1 MITIGLLI
9 DWLDNDYA
17 SSLTFAFHDE
27 ICSRKMRFLCFV
39 GHGVAHSGDTPDGS
53 SIAYRLA
60 TARCLD
66 GVVIVSLGAG
76 ASREDYAARVERLR
90 PLPMCSLVS
99 AIPGVPQIAV
109 DDAAGVRD
117 AVQHLIDVHGR
128 RRIAFIRGPLGVPDA
143 DERHRGYVQ
152 AHESRNLQLDGSLV
166 VTGDFSAESGRAA
179 ARSLLERGTRFDA
192 LVAAND
198 GMAAAAMDV
207 LREQG
212 LSIPGDVAVCGFDD
226 VEESRFAS
234 PPISSVR
241 QPWRARA
248 RLAIDSILAQRAGRA
263 GVSQRVGAEFVPRG
277 SCGCGVQFDVTSA
290 SEPLTLALRVA
301 NWDWRKSTAT
311 SLSKDLGLR
320 GIHLG
325 EEPARALVECYWQE
339 VQGQRDGGFLLLLEQ
354 ELSERLAERSS
365 LSAWQYSL
373 ARLRAHVLD
382 RLQGRADARAKAEA
396 LTHAALERVSYAME
410 RQQALRRLE
419 FERQGRLLAL
429 AGQAMRTAFNAQGI
443 SHSLRQQLPEL
454 GIPRFYVSEYRPAPA
469 GDELPPSARLVI
481 THDAA
486 ASREGA
492 EPAEFDTDLLV
503 PNGAWPEEPVGFVIE
518 ALHFQDERLGFA
530 LFQVGPRQGS
540 IYMALREQL
549 SAALKGTALVAQ
561 VVERARQREQ
571 AERARMEEE
580 LRIARRIQVSILP
593 TAWRIEGLE
602 VAAALLPG
610 QLPGADYFDVRP
622 DADGAWLVVG
632 SARGG
637 GLRAGLI
644 TPMLQSIVASLCQGP
659 SKLGPFDL
667 LRLSMHVL
675 RENLEVRMQERK
687 YVNLL
692 VARYSTGGLLEFA
705 ADYEGVTL
713 CPWHGSPFR
722 PQLTILGASPEGEP
736 LLGGEFQLSPHDLLM
751 LYTQGLTRSSDF
763 EDVPIGDERIA
774 RELEQNRASPVEK
787 IRDDMLST
795 VQRWSGKRADLSVI
809 VGRRLGAS

>member
-1 MITIGLLI
+1 MAPLTIGLLI

-17 SSLTFAFHDE
+17 SSLSFAFHDE
-27 ICSRKMRFLCFV
+27 LRSRKMRFLCFV
-39 GHGVAHSGDTPDGS
+39 GHGVAHAGDAPDGS
-53 SIAYRLA
+53 NIAYRLA
-60 TARCLD
+60 SARCLD
-66 GVVIVSLGAG
+66 GLVIVSLGAG

-90 PLPMCSLVS
+90 PLPMCSLVG

-117 AVQHLIDVHGR
+117 AVEHLIDVHGR

-143 DERHRGYVQ
+143 DERHHGYVQ
-152 AHESRNLQLDGSLV
+152 AHESRNLHLDASLV
-166 VTGDFSAESGRAA
+166 VTGDFSSESGRAA
-179 ARSLLERGTRFDA
+179 ARSLLERGIQFDA

-198 GMAAAAMDV
+198 GMAAAAMGV
-207 LREQG
+207 LRDHG

-241 QPWRARA
+241 QPWRSRA
-248 RLAIDSILAQRAGRA
+248 RHAVDTLLAQLAGRP
-263 GVSQRVGAEFVPRG
+263 GTSQTVGAEFVPRA
-277 SCGCGVQFDVTSA
+277 SCGCGVQFDAASSA
-290 SEPLTLALRVA
+290 EPLTLALRVA

-311 SLSKDLGLR
+311 SLCQDLALR

-325 EEPARALVECYWQE
+325 DEPARALVECYWQE

-354 ELSERLAERSS
+354 ELSERLGERAS

-373 ARLRAHVLD
+373 ARLRAQVIE
-382 RLQGRADARAKAEA
+382 RLQGRGDARAKAEA

-429 AGQAMRTAFNAQGI
+429 AGQAMRTAFNTQGI

-454 GIPRFYVSEYRPAPA
+454 GIPRFYVSEYCPAPG
-469 GDELPPSARLVI
+469 GDEPPPRSRLVI

-486 ASREGA
+486 AGHER
-492 EPAEFDTDLLV
+492 PAEFDTDLLV
-503 PNGAWPEEPVGFVIE
+503 PEGAWPEEPVGFVVE

-593 TAWRIEGLE
+593 TAWRIEGLD

-622 DADGAWLVVG
+622 DADGAWLIVG

-659 SKLGPFDL
+659 SRLGPFDL

-687 YVNLL
+687 YVSLL
-692 VARYSTGGLLEFA
+692 VARYSTGGLLQFA

-722 PQLTILGASPEGEP
+722 PQLEVLGASPEGEP

-763 EDVPIGDERIA
+763 EDVPIGDERIG